1 MTPTLRIPILVEET
15 IGRDRNDE
23 LLRFGVPVPRGALR
37 SGMHVTLTDPQ
48 DRPLATDVRPLLLWS
63 DGSIKWLRVNA
74 PVSVPGGQRATFHLN
89 SAEPMPAAS
98 PHPVPGLRVEKDS
111 GYTIDTGVA
120 TFRVGLNGSL
130 IESVMVQGVGLLDD
144 AGVRLSLTG
153 CKGLPYRP
161 VTSELFLEEE
171 GPLRAAVVLEG
182 HFVPVREATGVPVR
196 LEFKARLIFI
206 AGQSVVQLEVQLHN
220 PSAARHPG
228 GLWDLDDRGTAMFE
242 DVSLSLKPMGRIE
255 EIRWSAQDAH
265 DVHVEVP
272 KDLTF
277 YQDSSGGE
285 NWDSDNHVDGR
296 SQPTVTFRGYRV
308 TYGDPGK
315 MRLIAE
321 GDRPTPA
328 LAAASDRG
336 VFAATVLDFWQN
348 FPKALRWSEEILDV
362 ALFPWECRTPHAL
375 QGGER
380 KRQTILLEFGPAGAM
395 PSLEQWQHPLRVSLD
410 PEWVDASGAL
420 QGFIPAARDRNGD
433 YLEYIQSVIEG
444 PEAFVAKRERI
455 DEYGWR
461 NFGDLYADHEA
472 VEAKGWRPLVSHY
485 NNQYDFIYGALIHHL
500 RTGDLRW
507 RTLAEDAARHMMD
520 VDIYHTDEDK
530 PAFNHGLF
538 WHTDHYKPAATCT
551 HRTYSAQNGRG
562 LSYGGGP
569 SNEHNYTSGLLLYY
583 CLSGDPE
590 AAEAVRELAGWVI
603 AMDRGTGDGPEAGPT
618 GLASKTVDAWYHRPG
633 RGAGNS
639 INALLDAFQL
649 SGEQTYLDKAE
660 ELIARCIHPKDDIPA
675 LGLSEPEFR
684 WSYLVFLQVLGKYL
698 HLKLER
704 GETDYAFH
712 YGRESLLHYA
722 RWMLEHEVPYQ
733 DVLHKVLLP
742 TETWPAQD
750 VRKSHVLHLAGE
762 FAPAAERSAFH
773 DKADFFFAR
782 SLEDLLK
789 FDTAYLT
796 RPLVIQSVYGHL
808 QAFYQAHR
816 EEGLDLECAVADFGR
831 PQSFTAQ
838 VREWPER
845 VRDIGTR
852 LVRTGT
858 ERLDV
863 FRRFSTPSRL

>member
-1 MTPTLRIPILVEET
+1 MTPALRIPILVEET

-23 LLRFGVPVPRGALR
+23 LLSFGVPVPRGALR
-37 SGMHVTLTDPQ
+37 SGMQVTLTDPQ
-48 DRPLATDVRPLLLWS
+48 YRPLPTDARPLLLWS
-63 DGSIKWLRVNA
+63 DGSIKWLRVNT
-74 PVSVPGGQRATFHLN
+74 PVSLRGRQQATFHLN
-89 SAEPMPAAS
+89 SGEPMPAAS
-98 PHPVPGLRVEKDS
+98 PHPVPRLRVEKDS

-130 IESVMVQGVGLLDD
+130 IESVTVQGVGLLDD
-144 AGVRLSLTG
+144 AGARLSLTG
-153 CKGLPYRP
+153 CTGHPYRP
-161 VTSELFLEEE
+161 VTTQLFLEEE
-171 GPLRAAVVLEG
+171 GALRVAVVLEG
-182 HFVPVREATGVPVR
+182 HFVPVRETTGVPVR

-228 GLWDLDDRGTAMFE
+228 GLWDLDDRGTAVFE
-242 DVSLSLKPMGRIE
+242 DVSLSLKPVGRVEAIH
-255 EIRWSAQDAH
+255 WSAQDAH

-296 SQPTVTFRGYRV
+296 GQPTVTFRGYRV

-328 LAAASDRG
+328 LAAVTDGG
-336 VFAATVLDFWQN
+336 VVAATVLDFWQN

-362 ALFPWECRTPHAL
+362 ALFPWECRMPHAL

-380 KRQTILLEFGPAGAM
+380 KRQTILLEFGPAGAT
-395 PSLEQWQHPLRVSLD
+395 SALNQWQHPLRVSLD

-420 QGFIPAARDRNGD
+420 EGFIPAARDGNVD

-485 NNQYDFIYGALIHHL
+485 NNQYDFIYGALIHYL
-500 RTGDLRW
+500 RSGDLRW

-520 VDIYHTDEDK
+520 IDIYHTDEDK

-603 AMDRGTGDGPEAGPT
+603 AMDRGAGEGAEAGPT
-618 GLASKTVDAWYHRPG
+618 GLASKTVDASYHKPG

-649 SGEQTYLDKAE
+649 TGEQMYLDKAE
-660 ELIARCIHPKDDIPA
+660 ELIARCIHPKDDVPA

-704 GETDYAFH
+704 GETDYAFY

-722 RWMLEHEVPYQ
+722 RWMLEHEVPYR

-762 FAPAAERSAFH
+762 FAPAAERSVFH

-796 RPLVIQSVYGHL
+796 RPLVIQCVYGHL

-816 EEGLDLECAVADFGR
+816 EEGLDLECPVADFGR
-831 PQSFTAQ
+831 PQSFAAQ

>member
-1 MTPTLRIPILVEET
+1 MPPALRIPILVEET
-15 IGRDRNDE
+15 IGRDRQDE

-37 SGMHVTLTDPQ
+37 SAGCVTLTDPHERALPT
-48 DRPLATDVRPLLLWS
+48 DSTPLMFWS
-63 DGSIKWLRVNA
+63 DGSIKWLVVHA
-74 PVSVPGGQRATFHLN
+74 AVSVRAGERVRFHLRPAEA
-89 SAEPMPAAS
+89 SSGAAEPVLPRMQIQ
-98 PHPVPGLRVEKDS
+98 KDS
-111 GYTIDTGVA
+111 GYTIDTGAA
-120 TFRVGLNGSL
+120 TFRVGSDGAVL
-130 IESVMVQGVGLLDD
+130 ETAVVQGVDLLDE
-144 AGVRLSLTG
+144 AGARLSLTG
-153 CKGLPYRP
+153 CTGHPYRP
-161 VTSELFLEEE
+161 ITTELVLEEE
-171 GPLRAAVVLEG
+171 GPLRVVAVLKG
-182 HFVPVREATGVPVR
+182 HFVSARAAPGAAVRI
-196 LEFKARLIFI
+196 EFKVRVIFV
-206 AGQSVVQLEVQLHN
+206 AGQSVVRLEVQLHN

-228 GLWDLDDRGTAMFE
+228 GLWDLDDRGTAVFE
-242 DVSLSLKPMGRIE
+242 DVSLSLKPVGNIA
-255 EIRWSAQDAH
+255 EIRWSAEDAR
-265 DVHVEVP
+265 DVHVETP
-272 KDLTF
+272 NELTF

-285 NWDSDNHVDGR
+285 TWDSDNHVDGR
-296 SQPTVTFRGYRV
+296 GQPTVTFRGYRV
-308 TYGDPGK
+308 TYGAPGK

-321 GDRPTPA
+321 GDRPTPI
-328 LAAASDRG
+328 LAAVTDRG
-336 VFAATVLDFWQN
+336 IVAATVLDFWQN

-362 ALFPWECRTPHAL
+362 ALFPWECQAPFAL

-380 KRQTILLEFGPAGAM
+380 KRQTILLEFGPAGTA
-395 PSLEQWQHPLRVSLD
+395 STLEQWQHPLQVSLD
-410 PEWVDASGAL
+410 PEWVEQSGAL
-420 QGFIPAARDRNGD
+420 QGFIPAARDRNTE
-433 YLEYIQSVIEG
+433 YLQYIQAIIEG
-444 PEAFVAKRERI
+444 PQAFAAKRERI

-472 VEAKGWRPLVSHY
+472 VQASGFRPLVSHY

-500 RTGDLRW
+500 RTGDVRW
-507 RTLAEDAARHMMD
+507 RTLAEDAARHLMD
-520 VDIYHTDEDK
+520 IDIYHTDEDK

-590 AAEAVRELAGWVI
+590 AAEAVRELAGWVL
-603 AMDRGTGDGPEAGPT
+603 AMDREAGESIEAGPT
-618 GLASKTVDAWYHRPG
+618 GLASKTVDPSYHKPG

-639 INALLDAFQL
+639 VNALLDAFRL
-649 SGEQTYLDKAE
+649 SREQPFLAKAE
-660 ELIARCIHPKDDIPA
+660 ELIARCIHPKDDIEV
-675 LGLSEPEFR
+675 LELSEPEFR

-698 HLKLER
+698 HLKLEL

-722 RWMLEHEVPYQ
+722 RWMVQYEVPYQ

-750 VRKSHVLHLAGE
+750 VRKCHVLHLAGE
-762 FAPAAERSAFH
+762 FAPEPQRAAFH
-773 DKADFFFAR
+773 DKADFFFTR
-782 SLEDLLK
+782 SLTDLLR
-789 FDTAYLT
+789 FQTAYLT

-816 EEGLDLECAVADFGR
+816 AEGVDVKCPVEDFGL
-831 PQSFTAQ
+831 PQPFAAQ
-838 VREWPER
+838 LREWPER

-863 FRRFSTPSRL
+863 FRRLSTPSRL

>member
-1 MTPTLRIPILVEET
+1 MSPTLRIPILVEET

-23 LLRFGVPVPRGALR
+23 LIRLGVPIPRGVLR
-37 SGMHVTLTDPQ
+37 SGTPVYLADHQEHSLPADP
-48 DRPLATDVRPLLLWS
+48 RPLTFWS
-63 DGSIKWLRVNA
+63 DGSIKWLMVHA
-74 PVSVPGGQRATFHLN
+74 PVSLRPGERAKFHV
-89 SAEPMPAAS
+89 STAGAPQDGAEHSIPE
-98 PHPVPGLRVEKDS
+98 LRVEKNS
-111 GYTIDTGVA
+111 GYIIDTGAA
-120 TFRVGLNGSL
+120 TFRVGLNGPL
-130 IESVMVQGVGLLDD
+130 IESAAVQGVDLLDD
-144 AGVRLSLTG
+144 AGARLSLTG
-153 CKGLPYRP
+153 CSGHPYRP
-161 VTSELFLEEE
+161 VTTQLFLEEE
-171 GPLRAAVVLEG
+171 GPFRVAVVLEG
-182 HFVPVREATGVPVR
+182 HFAPVREAAGTSVRIEFKVR
-196 LEFKARLIFI
+196 LVFT
-206 AGQSVVQLEVQLHN
+206 AGHSVVRVEVQLHN

-228 GLWDLDDRGTAMFE
+228 GLWDLDDRGTAAFE
-242 DVSLSLKPMGRIE
+242 DVTLSLKPIGQVGD
-255 EIRWSAQDAH
+255 IRWSAHGAR
-265 DVHVEVP
+265 DVHVEAP
-272 KDLTF
+272 KELTF

-296 SQPTVTFRGYRV
+296 GQPTVTFRGYRV

-328 LAAASDRG
+328 LSAVTDRG
-336 VFAATVLDFWQN
+336 FVAATVLDFWQN

-362 ALFPWECRTPHAL
+362 ALFPWECRAPFAL

-380 KRQTILLEFGPAGAM
+380 KRQTILLEFGPAGGE
-395 PSLEQWQHPLRVSLD
+395 STLEQWQHPLQVSLD
-410 PEWVDASGAL
+410 PEWVEQSGAL
-420 QGFIPAARDRNGD
+420 EGFIPASRDRNAA
-433 YLEYIQSVIEG
+433 YLQYIQSVIEG
-444 PEAFVAKRERI
+444 PHAFMAKRELI

-472 VEAKGWRPLVSHY
+472 VESKGWRPLVSHY

-500 RTGDLRW
+500 RTGDQRW
-507 RTLAEDAARHMMD
+507 RALAEDGARHLMD
-520 VDIYHTDEDK
+520 IDIYHTDEDK
-530 PAFNHGLF
+530 PAFNHGMF

-551 HRTYSAQNGRG
+551 HRTYSTQNGRG

-590 AAEAVRELAGWVI
+590 AADAVRELAGWVI
-603 AMDRGTGDGPEAGPT
+603 AMDGGAGEGAEAEPT
-618 GLASKTVDAWYHRPG
+618 GLASKTVDPSYHKPG

-649 SGEQTYLDKAE
+649 SQERSFLTKAE
-660 ELIARCIHPKDDIPA
+660 ELIARCIHPKDDIDA

-684 WSYLVFLQVLGKYL
+684 WSYLVFLQILGKYL
-698 HLKLER
+698 HLKLEL

-722 RWMLEHEVPYQ
+722 RWMLEHEVPYR
-733 DVLHKVLLP
+733 DVLHKVELP
-742 TETWPAQD
+742 TESWPAQD
-750 VRKSHVLHLAGE
+750 VRKCHVLHLAGE
-762 FAPAAERSAFH
+762 FSPEPQRSAFH

-789 FDTAYLT
+789 FQTAYVT
-796 RPLVIQSVYGHL
+796 RPLVIQCVYGHL
-808 QAFYQAHR
+808 QAFYQVHR
-816 EEGLDLECAVADFGR
+816 FEGLELKCPVEDFGT
-831 PQSFTAQ
+831 PQSFAPPQ
-838 VREWPER
+838 RELPER

-863 FRRFSTPSRL
+863 FRRLSTPSRL

>member
-1 MTPTLRIPILVEET
+1 MPPALNIPILVEET

-23 LLRFGVPVPRGALR
+23 LLRFGVPVPRGALP
-37 SGMHVTLTDPQ
+37 SDALVTLVDLE
-48 DRPLATDVRPLLLWS
+48 DRSQPTEARPLLLWS
-63 DGSIKWLRVNA
+63 DGSIKWLMVNA
-74 PVSVPGGQRATFHLN
+74 RVSAAGGQRTTFHLTT
-89 SAEPMPAAS
+89 AGPTPAAV
-98 PHPVPGLRVEKDS
+98 PQLNPGLRVDKDS

-120 TFRVGLNGSL
+120 IFRVGLNGSL
-130 IESVMVQGVGLLDD
+130 IESVTVRGAGLLDD
-144 AGVRLSLTG
+144 AGARLSLTG
-153 CKGLPYRP
+153 CTGLPYRP
-161 VTSELFLEEE
+161 VTTQLLLEEE
-171 GPLRAAVVLEG
+171 GPLRVAVVLDG
-182 HFVPVREATGVPVR
+182 HFVPVRETTGAPVR
-196 LEFKARLIFI
+196 IEFKARLIFC

-228 GLWDLDDRGTAMFE
+228 GLWDLDDRGTAAFE
-242 DVSLSLKPMGRIE
+242 DVSLSLKPVGRVE
-255 EIRWSAQDAH
+255 EIRWSAQEAG
-265 DVHVEVP
+265 DVHVEAP
-272 KDLTF
+272 RDLTF

-285 NWDSDNHVDGR
+285 NWDSDNHVDGGGQ
-296 SQPTVTFRGYRV
+296 STVAFRGYRV

-328 LAAASDRG
+328 LAAVTDRG
-336 VFAATVLDFWQN
+336 TVAATVLDFWQN

-362 ALFPWECRTPHAL
+362 ALFPWECRAPHAL

-380 KRQTILLEFGPAGAM
+380 KRQTILLEFGAPGTKSA
-395 PSLEQWQHPLRVSLD
+395 LECWQHPLQVSLD
-410 PEWVDASGAL
+410 PEWVYASGAL
-420 QGFIPAARDRNGD
+420 EGFIPAARDGNRD
-433 YLEYIQSVIEG
+433 YLEYIHSIIEG
-444 PEAFVAKRERI
+444 PESFTAKRERI

-461 NFGDLYADHEA
+461 NFGDLYGDHEA
-472 VEAKGWRPLVSHY
+472 VQAKGWRPLVSHY

-500 RTGDLRW
+500 RTGDRRW
-507 RTLAEDAARHMMD
+507 RTLGDDAARHMMD
-520 VDIYHTDEDK
+520 IDIYHTDEDK

-603 AMDRGTGDGPEAGPT
+603 AMDRGAGEGAEAGPT
-618 GLASKTVDAWYHRPG
+618 GLASKTVDPSYHKPG

-649 SGEQTYLDKAE
+649 SRERTYLAKAE
-660 ELIARCIHPKDDIPA
+660 ELIARCIHPKDDITA

-698 HLKLER
+698 HLKLEL

-722 RWMLEHEVPYQ
+722 RWMLEYEVPYQ

-750 VRKSHVLHLAGE
+750 VRKCHVLHLAGK
-762 FAPAAERSAFH
+762 FSRHPERSGFH
-773 DKADFFFAR
+773 EKADFFFAR

-789 FDTAYLT
+789 FETAYLT
-796 RPLVIQSVYGHL
+796 RPLVIQCVYGHQ
-808 QAFYQAHR
+808 QAFYQVHR
-816 EEGLDLECAVADFGR
+816 EEGVDLECPIADFGV
-831 PQSFTAQ
+831 PQAFTAQ
-838 VREWPER
+838 LREWPER
-845 VRDIGTR
+845 ARDIGTR

-863 FRRFSTPSRL
+863 FRRLSTPSRL